1 MSLDPQYQCK
11 IFTEEH
17 KSAIPAMV
25 GQTALNPGG
34 WLASQAP
41 KPSGLWE
48 SQSKKCTADVHLAA
62 KEGEIQK
69 WFFFFYFP
77 VLGGRV
83 SL

>member
-11 IFTEEH
+11 IFTEEY
-17 KSAIPAMV
+17 KFAIPAMV

-62 KEGEIQK
+62 KGEIQK

-77 VLGGRV
+77 VFGGRV

>member
-1 MSLDPQYQCK
+1 MLLSLDPQHQCK

-48 SQSKKCTADVHLAA
+48 S
-62 KEGEIQK
+62 
-69 WFFFFYFP
+69 
-77 VLGGRV
+77 
-83 SL
+83 